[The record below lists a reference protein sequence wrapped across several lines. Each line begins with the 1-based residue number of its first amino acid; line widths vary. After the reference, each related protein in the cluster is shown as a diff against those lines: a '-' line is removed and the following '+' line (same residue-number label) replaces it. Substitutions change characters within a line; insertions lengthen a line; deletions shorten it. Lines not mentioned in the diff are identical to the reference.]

1 MLQRIYI
8 GIYAQSWQAKEEGNR
23 KKTSFF
29 LALWLDIDLL
39 TIIWCEHVLQRIISL
54 GLIRWKK
61 ISFMTYFDWKYYK
74 ELLIGNKELGKVQRE
89 FTVVV
94 IKIKNV
100 SAFIAEFSP
109 PSLCMS
115 KKKRKKRKRGI
126 QMLQENYFVM
136 CRQAK
141 RSYNCIAIKWFFPSI
156 NYPITSAVVVIILLL
171 PTKKMV
177 FFSDC
182 ARVFFL
188 FKYFILGLFID
199 CYYLICQVLLKI
211 YFFFIP
217 DLNTG
222 FGTLTHIS
230 KSWQIFPSGERAEKY
245 LFSAETLQWFC
256 VHAY

>member
-8 GIYAQSWQAKEEGNR
+8 GIYAQSWQAREEGSR
-23 KKTSFF
+23 KKNSFFF

-54 GLIRWKK
+54 GLIRWEK

-74 ELLIGNKELGKVQRE
+74 ELLIGNKELEKVQRE

-115 KKKRKKRKRGI
+115 KKKRGI
-126 QMLQENYFVM
+126 QMLQENYFVI
-136 CRQAK
+136 CSQAK

-171 PTKKMV
+171 PTKK
-177 FFSDC
+177 
-182 ARVFFL
+182 RWYFFL
-188 FKYFILGLFID
+188 IVQG
-199 CYYLICQVLLKI
+199 C
-211 YFFFIP
+211 FFI
-217 DLNTG
+217 
-222 FGTLTHIS
+222 
-230 KSWQIFPSGERAEKY
+230 
-245 LFSAETLQWFC
+245 
-256 VHAY
+256 

>member
-1 MLQRIYI
+1 MPRVGKQ
-8 GIYAQSWQAKEEGNR
+8 
-23 KKTSFF
+23 KKRVVEKKLFFF

-94 IKIKNV
+94 VKIKNV

-115 KKKRKKRKRGI
+115 KKKRGI

-136 CRQAK
+136 CSQAK

-199 CYYLICQVLLKI
+199 CFYLICQVLLKI

-230 KSWQIFPSGERAEKY
+230 KSWQIFPSGEREKKY
-245 LFSAETLQWFC
+245 LFLCRNLTVILCACILRPPVRRSDFFF
-256 VHAY
+256 

>member
-1 MLQRIYI
+1 MPRVGKQ
-8 GIYAQSWQAKEEGNR
+8 
-23 KKTSFF
+23 KKRVVEKKLLFYF

-74 ELLIGNKELGKVQRE
+74 ELLIGNKEPGKVQRE

-115 KKKRKKRKRGI
+115 KKNRGI

-136 CRQAK
+136 CSQAK
-141 RSYNCIAIKWFFPSI
+141 RSYNCKAIKWFFPSI

-171 PTKKMV
+171 PTKKDGNFLWLCKGV
-177 FFSDC
+177 FF
-182 ARVFFL
+182 
-188 FKYFILGLFID
+188 I
-199 CYYLICQVLLKI
+199 
-211 YFFFIP
+211 
-217 DLNTG
+217 
-222 FGTLTHIS
+222 
-230 KSWQIFPSGERAEKY
+230 
-245 LFSAETLQWFC
+245 
-256 VHAY
+256 

>member
-8 GIYAQSWQAKEEGNR
+8 GIYAQSWQAREEGSR
-23 KKTSFF
+23 KKTSFFF

-74 ELLIGNKELGKVQRE
+74 ELLIGNKELGKVQGE

-94 IKIKNV
+94 IKIKNG

-115 KKKRKKRKRGI
+115 QKKKEKERKRGI

-171 PTKKMV
+171 PTKKRWYFSLIVQGCFFIQV
-177 FFSDC
+177 FYLGLVYRSLLPYLPSF
-182 ARVFFL
+182 AENLFL
-188 FKYFILGLFID
+188 FYSRSKHRIWDFD
-199 CYYLICQVLLKI
+199 
-211 YFFFIP
+211 
-217 DLNTG
+217 
-222 FGTLTHIS
+222 TH
-230 KSWQIFPSGERAEKY
+230 F
-245 LFSAETLQWFC
+245 
-256 VHAY
+256 

>member
-1 MLQRIYI
+1 MCCKGLFLWDWS
-8 GIYAQSWQAKEEGNR
+8 GG
-23 KKTSFF
+23 KKN
-29 LALWLDIDLL
+29 
-39 TIIWCEHVLQRIISL
+39 
-54 GLIRWKK
+54 
-61 ISFMTYFDWKYYK
+61 SFMTYFDWKYYK

-94 IKIKNV
+94 IKIKKMWV
-100 SAFIAEFSP
+100 LLLRSFLLP
-109 PSLCMS
+109 VCVCP
-115 KKKRKKRKRGI
+115 KKKKRGI
-126 QMLQENYFVM
+126 QMLQENYFVI
-136 CRQAK
+136 CSQAK

-171 PTKKMV
+171 PTKKKMV
-177 FFSDC
+177 IFSGC

-199 CYYLICQVLLKI
+199 RFYLICQVLLKI

-230 KSWQIFPSGERAEKY
+230 KSWQIFPSGEREKKY
-245 LFSAETLQWFC
+245 LFFGRNLTVILCACILRPPVRRSDFFF
-256 VHAY
+256 

>member
-1 MLQRIYI
+1 MPRVGKQ
-8 GIYAQSWQAKEEGNR
+8 
-23 KKTSFF
+23 KKRVVEKKLLFF
-29 LALWLDIDLL
+29 GALWLDIDLL

-94 IKIKNV
+94 IKIKKCECFYCGV
-100 SAFIAEFSP
+100 FS
-109 PSLCMS
+109 SQFVYVQ
-115 KKKRKKRKRGI
+115 KKYRGI

-136 CRQAK
+136 CSQAK
-141 RSYNCIAIKWFFPSI
+141 RSNNCIAIKWFFPSI

-182 ARVFFL
+182 ARVFFYL
-188 FKYFILGLFID
+188 SIL
-199 CYYLICQVLLKI
+199 
-211 YFFFIP
+211 
-217 DLNTG
+217 
-222 FGTLTHIS
+222 
-230 KSWQIFPSGERAEKY
+230 SWAC
-245 LFSAETLQWFC
+245 L
-256 VHAY
+256 

>member
-1 MLQRIYI
+1 MPRVGKQ
-8 GIYAQSWQAKEEGNR
+8 
-23 KKTSFF
+23 KKRVVEKKPSFF

-115 KKKRKKRKRGI
+115 KKKRGI

-136 CRQAK
+136 CSQAK

-156 NYPITSAVVVIILLL
+156 TYPITSVVVVIILLL
-171 PTKKMV
+171 PTKKDGNFLWLCKGV
-177 FFSDC
+177 FF
-182 ARVFFL
+182 
-188 FKYFILGLFID
+188 I
-199 CYYLICQVLLKI
+199 
-211 YFFFIP
+211 
-217 DLNTG
+217 
-222 FGTLTHIS
+222 
-230 KSWQIFPSGERAEKY
+230 
-245 LFSAETLQWFC
+245 
-256 VHAY
+256 

>member
-1 MLQRIYI
+1 MPRVGKQ
-8 GIYAQSWQAKEEGNR
+8 
-23 KKTSFF
+23 KKRVVEKKPSFF

-74 ELLIGNKELGKVQRE
+74 ELLIGNKELGKVQGE

-115 KKKRKKRKRGI
+115 KKKRGI

-136 CRQAK
+136 CSQAK

-156 NYPITSAVVVIILLL
+156 TYPITSVVVVIILLL
-171 PTKKMV
+171 PTKKDGNFLWLCKGV
-177 FFSDC
+177 FF
-182 ARVFFL
+182 
-188 FKYFILGLFID
+188 I
-199 CYYLICQVLLKI
+199 
-211 YFFFIP
+211 
-217 DLNTG
+217 
-222 FGTLTHIS
+222 
-230 KSWQIFPSGERAEKY
+230 
-245 LFSAETLQWFC
+245 
-256 VHAY
+256 